1 MEHLREEFKTGMD
14 TLTKYILE
22 RARPKQLG
30 SIVLTGPMLASLA
43 QSFLDAINSG
53 GVPTIA
59 TSWQVGDHIYNS
71 FQLSIFFCARKDF
84 INWMHLWSLR
94 ILVYVLLLALADTL

>member
-1 MEHLREEFKTGMD
+1 MEHLRKEFKSGMD

-30 SIVLTGPMLASLA
+30 SIVLTGPMLASLV

-71 FQLSIFFCARKDF
+71 FQLSIFFCARKDALVVSENF
-84 INWMHLWSLR
+84 GVCSSDCTSQHLMN
-94 ILVYVLLLALADTL
+94 